1 MQGATRFSN
10 SLTEAANSL
19 HGGIELQKP
28 EQQYVDSIELKAAA
42 FSRAAN
48 DDAIL
53 QHFNEVRLLI
63 LCMYPAF
70 ILVLSITCNQEACLT
85 EGRLARNAID
95 SNSTCMNLLIVQMSI
110 HIHSIQ
116 STNIQVSAGAC

>member
-1 MQGATRFSN
+1 MLLHTQSAVGSVTLIALFCLQGATRFSS

-48 DDAIL
+48 DDTVL
-53 QHFNEVRLLI
+53 QHFNEVRCKSTWYHI
-63 LCMYPAF
+63 
-70 ILVLSITCNQEACLT
+70 IVLFVTQFVSSP
-85 EGRLARNAID
+85 NAPCCHV
-95 SNSTCMNLLIVQMSI
+95 T
-110 HIHSIQ
+110 
-116 STNIQVSAGAC
+116 A

>member
-1 MQGATRFSN
+1 MQAWMLPEAYAVQGATRFSN

-48 DDAIL
+48 DEAIL

-70 ILVLSITCNQEACLT
+70 IFSAVHNLQPESMLDRGQACT
-85 EGRLARNAID
+85 QW
-95 SNSTCMNLLIVQMSI
+95 V
-110 HIHSIQ
+110 
-116 STNIQVSAGAC
+116 

>member
-1 MQGATRFSN
+1 MKDWVCLQGATRFSS

-48 DDAIL
+48 DEAVL
-53 QHFNEVRLLI
+53 QHFN
-63 LCMYPAF
+63 
-70 ILVLSITCNQEACLT
+70 
-85 EGRLARNAID
+85 
-95 SNSTCMNLLIVQMSI
+95 
-110 HIHSIQ
+110 
-116 STNIQVSAGAC
+116 QVSHLHDAHPSCCVSHPGPIQAVKQIVCRRSYSYTLAICWMPDGCA

>member
-1 MQGATRFSN
+1 MYRCDEVFTLTVCTCEYASLNAVQGATRFSN

-48 DDAIL
+48 DEAIL
-53 QHFNEVRLLI
+53 QHFNEVRV
-63 LCMYPAF
+63 
-70 ILVLSITCNQEACLT
+70 LVLCIHAV
-85 EGRLARNAID
+85 
-95 SNSTCMNLLIVQMSI
+95 LL
-110 HIHSIQ
+110 
-116 STNIQVSAGAC
+116 

>member
-1 MQGATRFSN
+1 MYRCDEVFTLTVCTSEHASLNAVQGATRFSN

-48 DDAIL
+48 DEAIL
-53 QHFNEVRLLI
+53 QHFNEVRLLV
-63 LCMYPAF
+63 LCTRKHA
-70 ILVLSITCNQEACLT
+70 
-85 EGRLARNAID
+85 
-95 SNSTCMNLLIVQMSI
+95 
-110 HIHSIQ
+110 
-116 STNIQVSAGAC
+116 